1 MKNAFMKEIY
11 FVLVFAIFSSCEK
24 TIKLKVQDQ
33 PAKLVVDAS
42 IENNQFPVVALSTSL
57 NYFSTIS
64 AEELANSFVHD
75 AVITISDGSKTSQLK
90 EYSYKDISGFTLYY
104 YTVDSSNLSSA
115 IIGEFNKQYQ
125 LSIKTK
131 DGQEYTATTT
141 IPPLTKTCDSIWWK
155 QAPNTDDTSLCI
167 MFGTF
172 TDPPGFGNY
181 IRYFTRINSG
191 RFLPGLNSVFDD
203 QFVDGTTYSLEFDM
217 GWDKNNPDKPT
228 AENGYGYAHRGDT
241 VTLKYCN
248 IDQGTYTFWNTWEFA
263 WASYGNPFASPVK
276 VIGNIS
282 NGALGAFSGYAAQY
296 KTIIIPK

>member
-1 MKNAFMKEIY
+1 MKQSCKNCFLL
-11 FVLVFAIFSSCEK
+11 FLVLLIFSSCEK

-33 PAKLVVDAS
+33 PEKLVVDAS
-42 IENNQFPVVALSTSL
+42 IENDQFPVVVLSTSL

-64 AEELANSFVHD
+64 SEELANSFVHD
-75 AVITISDGSKTSQLK
+75 AVITINNGTETSQLK
-90 EYSYKDISGFTLYY
+90 EYSYKDTSGFTLYY
-104 YTVDSSNLSSA
+104 YTVDSSDPVTP
-115 IIGEFNKQYQ
+115 ITGEFNKQYQ
-125 LSIKTK
+125 LNIKTK
-131 DGQEYTATTT
+131 DAQEYTATTT
-141 IPPLTKTCDSIWWK
+141 IPALTKTCDSLWWK

-181 IRYFTRINSG
+181 IRYFTRINRG
-191 RFLPGLNSVFDD
+191 QFLPGLNSVFDD
-203 QFVDGTTYSLEFDM
+203 QFVDGTTYSLQFDM
-217 GWDKNNPDKPT
+217 GWDKNNSDKPT

-241 VTLKYCN
+241 VTVKYCN
-248 IDQGTYTFWNTWEFA
+248 IDQATYNFWNTWEFA

-276 VIGNIS
+276 VLGNVS

>member
-1 MKNAFMKEIY
+1 MKQLEKIC
-11 FVLVFAIFSSCEK
+11 FAIFILLIFSSCEK

-33 PAKLVVDAS
+33 PPKLVVDAS

-75 AVITISDGSKTSQLK
+75 ALITISNGTKTSQLK
-90 EYSYKDISGFTLYY
+90 EYSYKDTSGFTLYY
-104 YTVDSSNLSSA
+104 YTIDSSNLSSA
-115 IIGEFNKQYQ
+115 IIGELNKQYQ
-125 LSIKTK
+125 LNIKTK
-131 DGQEYTATTT
+131 NGQEYTATTT
-141 IPPLTKTCDSIWWK
+141 IPALTKTCDSIWWK

-167 MFGTF
+167 MFGRF

-181 IRYFTRINSG
+181 IRYFTRINNG

-203 QFVDGTTYSLEFDM
+203 QFVDGTTYTLEFDM
-217 GWDKNNPDKPT
+217 GWEKSNPEKPT

-248 IDQGTYTFWNTWEFA
+248 IDQATYTFWNTWEFA

-276 VIGNIS
+276 VMGNVS
-282 NGALGAFSGYAAQY
+282 NGALGAFSGYAAQN